1 MGNALWRLLLRKE
14 VMRTNT
20 FGAPWFSFRTKTAWL
35 VTTSEW
41 SLQWDNE
48 SVIIQRS
55 VKVGLWLLPFSL
67 SFCFAATPDFYIS
80 AENSSWEYAPSGG
93 NLLNGNPVPQPW
105 SQKLEWAKSRFIE
118 YTDDTFTIPK
128 RQPEWLGILGPI
140 IRAEVGDEI
149 VVSFLNRGHR
159 GHDMH
164 PHGLRYDKINEGSLY
179 LPVAKGGFVAPGA
192 RYTYHWFA
200 DEASGPRPGQPSSIV
215 WWYHAH
221 VDAAIEINAGLL
233 GPIIVTA
240 KGKANPDGSPKDV
253 DREFVASFM
262 VFDEMGGKPAG
273 LFYSINGFIFGNLPG
288 LIMKKGEKVRWYLLG
303 MGNEIDL
310 HTPHW
315 HGETVTDE
323 GRHTDVIELLPGSM
337 KTVDMLA
344 DNPGVWMFHCHVQ
357 DHMESGMMAVYTIY
371 VPTTRACP
379 IAFTG
384 SGDFWKHPE
393 TFSVNVKNPSSKTI
407 SGLNLASEM
416 LLAPRDLRQPFNF
429 VWVSTKPIS
438 PGQEQTLEKP
448 GTHTASAQSVIG
460 WVFFPSSVKYGDGS
474 SWHPENEGECF
485 TVIWRDPDHPDMPV
499 LPPRQLEMNSD

>member
-1 MGNALWRLLLRKE
+1 
-14 VMRTNT
+14 MRTNT
-20 FGAPWFSFRTKTAWL
+20 FAAPWFSFRTKTAWL

-55 VKVGLWLLPFSL
+55 VKVGLWLVLFSVSSCL
-67 SFCFAATPDFYIS
+67 AATRHYYIA
-80 AENSSWEYAPSGG
+80 AEDVSWNYAPSGR

-164 PHGLRYDKINEGSLY
+164 PHGLRYDKSNEGSLY

-200 DEASGPRPGQPSSIV
+200 NQSSGPGPGQPSSIV
-215 WWYHAH
+215 WWYHSH
-221 VDAAIEINAGLL
+221 VDPAMEINAGLL
-233 GPIIVTA
+233 GPIVITA
-240 KGKANPDGSPKDV
+240 KGKANPDGSPKGV

-262 VFDEMGGKPAG
+262 IFDEMGGKPAG
-273 LFYSINGFIFGNLPG
+273 LFYSMNGFIFGNLPG
-288 LIMKKGEKVRWYLLG
+288 LTMKQGDKVRWYLLG

-315 HGETVTDE
+315 HGETVTDR
-323 GRHTDVIELLPGSM
+323 GRNTDVIELLPGSM
-337 KTVDMLA
+337 ETVDMLA
-344 DNPGVWMFHCHVQ
+344 DNPGSWMFHCHVE
-357 DHMESGMMAVYTIY
+357 DHMEAGMMAIYTIY
-371 VPTTRACP
+371 KPSAQSCP
-379 IAFTG
+379 LVVVG
-384 SGDFWKHPE
+384 GDFWKHPE
-393 TFSVNVKNPSSKTI
+393 NFTLTVKNI
-407 SGLNLASEM
+407 SGKPISTLTLISEM
-416 LLAPRDLRQPFNF
+416 LLAPQDLRRPNNAE
-429 VWVSTKPIS
+429 WSLTKPIL
-438 PGQEQTLEKP
+438 PGREETLEKP
-448 GTHTASAQSVIG
+448 GIRASSAQTVLG
-460 WVFFPSSVKYGDGS
+460 WVFFPYSVKFDDGTTWLGQSEGD
-474 SWHPENEGECF
+474 CF
-485 TVIWRDPDHPDMPV
+485 DAIWRDAQHPEMLA
-499 LPPRQLEMNSD
+499 LPPRQMEINPD